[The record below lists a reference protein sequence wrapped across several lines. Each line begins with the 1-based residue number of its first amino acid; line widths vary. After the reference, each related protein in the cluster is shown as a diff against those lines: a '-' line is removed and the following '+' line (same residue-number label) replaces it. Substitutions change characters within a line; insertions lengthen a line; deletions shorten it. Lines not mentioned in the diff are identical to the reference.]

1 MATKIFGLIGY
12 PLGHSFSRKF
22 FNNKFRN
29 EDIDAEYRNFEIDD
43 ISLAGN
49 IFLQSEIC
57 GLNVTIPY
65 KQQIIP
71 LLNEVD
77 KDAQAIGSV
86 NVIKFVRKGELVKT
100 IGFNTDIIGFHDSIA
115 PHIRSHH
122 KSALILGTGGASK
135 AVAHC
140 LRSLGISIDFASRT
154 SGNGKM
160 AYTDLTEQIVSS
172 HQIIVNTTPLGMFP
186 NVDACPDIPYQ
197 GISSSHICFDLTY
210 NPAETLFLRKSKQYG
225 ADTINGMEM
234 LIGQALAAWRIRNDK
249 AALLFCCQS
258 FSKDNHSFCGW
269 HTPVRHRRQMLY
281 AVFSCLGHSNMP
293 HCKNVAHQ
301 DIQIR
306 HLAHLL
312 KHVASSYVCLVRMA
326 MLLSQHTKQH

>member
-43 ISLAGN
+43 ISLAEN

-100 IGFNTDIIGFHDSIA
+100 IGFNTDIIGFHDSIV

-154 SGNGKM
+154 SGNGENGL
-160 AYTDLTEQIVSS
+160 YRPDGTDRFLSSNYCQHDTSRNVSQRRRLPR
-172 HQIIVNTTPLGMFP
+172 HPLSR
-186 NVDACPDIPYQ
+186 N
-197 GISSSHICFDLTY
+197 
-210 NPAETLFLRKSKQYG
+210 
-225 ADTINGMEM
+225 
-234 LIGQALAAWRIRNDK
+234 LIK
-249 AALLFCCQS
+249 
-258 FSKDNHSFCGW
+258 
-269 HTPVRHRRQMLY
+269 P
-281 AVFSCLGHSNMP
+281 
-293 HCKNVAHQ
+293 
-301 DIQIR
+301 
-306 HLAHLL
+306 HLL
-312 KHVASSYVCLVRMA
+312 
-326 MLLSQHTKQH
+326 

>member
-43 ISLAGN
+43 ISLAEN

-122 KSALILGTGGASK
+122 ESALILATGGASK

-172 HQIIVNTTPLGMFP
+172 PQIIVNTTPLGMFP

-234 LIGQALAAWRIRNDK
+234 LIGQALAAWRIWND
-249 AALLFCCQS
+249 
-258 FSKDNHSFCGW
+258 
-269 HTPVRHRRQMLY
+269 
-281 AVFSCLGHSNMP
+281 
-293 HCKNVAHQ
+293 
-301 DIQIR
+301 
-306 HLAHLL
+306 
-312 KHVASSYVCLVRMA
+312 
-326 MLLSQHTKQH
+326 

>member
-43 ISLAGN
+43 ISLAEN

-100 IGFNTDIIGFHDSIA
+100 IGFNTDIIGFHDSIV

-140 LRSLGISIDFASRT
+140 LRSL
-154 SGNGKM
+154 
-160 AYTDLTEQIVSS
+160 
-172 HQIIVNTTPLGMFP
+172 
-186 NVDACPDIPYQ
+186 

-234 LIGQALAAWRIRNDK
+234 LIGQALAAWRIWND
-249 AALLFCCQS
+249 
-258 FSKDNHSFCGW
+258 
-269 HTPVRHRRQMLY
+269 
-281 AVFSCLGHSNMP
+281 
-293 HCKNVAHQ
+293 
-301 DIQIR
+301 
-306 HLAHLL
+306 
-312 KHVASSYVCLVRMA
+312 
-326 MLLSQHTKQH
+326 

>member
-29 EDIDAEYRNFEIDD
+29 EDIDAKYRNFEIDD
-43 ISLAGN
+43 ISLAEN

-65 KQQIIP
+65 KQQIIH

-100 IGFNTDIIGFHDSIA
+100 IGFNTDIIGFHD
-115 PHIRSHH
+115 
-122 KSALILGTGGASK
+122 
-135 AVAHC
+135 
-140 LRSLGISIDFASRT
+140 SRT

-210 NPAETLFLRKSKQYG
+210 NPEETLFLRKSKQYG

-234 LIGQALAAWRIRNDK
+234 LIGQALAAWRIWND
-249 AALLFCCQS
+249 
-258 FSKDNHSFCGW
+258 
-269 HTPVRHRRQMLY
+269 
-281 AVFSCLGHSNMP
+281 
-293 HCKNVAHQ
+293 
-301 DIQIR
+301 
-306 HLAHLL
+306 
-312 KHVASSYVCLVRMA
+312 
-326 MLLSQHTKQH
+326 

>member
-43 ISLAGN
+43 ISLAEN

-100 IGFNTDIIGFHDSIA
+100 IGFNTDIIG
-115 PHIRSHH
+115 
-122 KSALILGTGGASK
+122 TGGASK

-160 AYTDLTEQIVSS
+160 AYTDLTEQIISS

-186 NVDACPDIPYQ
+186 NVDDCPDIPYQ

-234 LIGQALAAWRIRNDK
+234 LIGQALAAWRIWND
-249 AALLFCCQS
+249 
-258 FSKDNHSFCGW
+258 
-269 HTPVRHRRQMLY
+269 
-281 AVFSCLGHSNMP
+281 
-293 HCKNVAHQ
+293 
-301 DIQIR
+301 
-306 HLAHLL
+306 
-312 KHVASSYVCLVRMA
+312 
-326 MLLSQHTKQH
+326 

>member
-1 MATKIFGLIGY
+1 MFGNKKFGGSVEYIVVGLGNPDKKYENTRHNTGWLALDHIAEKLDCKVNRIKFKSFVGECSINGKKVLLMKPTTYMNNSGQAVVEAMNFYKILPENVIVIF
-12 PLGHSFSRKF
+12 
-22 FNNKFRN
+22 
-29 EDIDAEYRNFEIDD
+29 DD

-234 LIGQALAAWRIRNDK
+234 LIGQALAAWRIWND
-249 AALLFCCQS
+249 
-258 FSKDNHSFCGW
+258 
-269 HTPVRHRRQMLY
+269 
-281 AVFSCLGHSNMP
+281 
-293 HCKNVAHQ
+293 
-301 DIQIR
+301 
-306 HLAHLL
+306 
-312 KHVASSYVCLVRMA
+312 
-326 MLLSQHTKQH
+326 

>member
-43 ISLAGN
+43 ISLAEN

-225 ADTINGMEM
+225 SDTINGMEM
-234 LIGQALAAWRIRNDK
+234 LIGQALAAWRIWND
-249 AALLFCCQS
+249 
-258 FSKDNHSFCGW
+258 
-269 HTPVRHRRQMLY
+269 
-281 AVFSCLGHSNMP
+281 
-293 HCKNVAHQ
+293 
-301 DIQIR
+301 
-306 HLAHLL
+306 
-312 KHVASSYVCLVRMA
+312 
-326 MLLSQHTKQH
+326 

>member
-122 KSALILGTGGASK
+122 RRSQQSRGSLPTLTRNINRFCL
-135 AVAHC
+135 AHI
-140 LRSLGISIDFASRT
+140 RKRE
-154 SGNGKM
+154 NGL
-160 AYTDLTEQIVSS
+160 YR
-172 HQIIVNTTPLGMFP
+172 
-186 NVDACPDIPYQ
+186 PD
-197 GISSSHICFDLTY
+197 
-210 NPAETLFLRKSKQYG
+210 G
-225 ADTINGMEM
+225 ADCFLSSNYCQHDTSRDVSQRRRLPRHPLSRN
-234 LIGQALAAWRIRNDK
+234 LIK
-249 AALLFCCQS
+249 
-258 FSKDNHSFCGW
+258 
-269 HTPVRHRRQMLY
+269 P
-281 AVFSCLGHSNMP
+281 
-293 HCKNVAHQ
+293 
-301 DIQIR
+301 
-306 HLAHLL
+306 HLL
-312 KHVASSYVCLVRMA
+312 
-326 MLLSQHTKQH
+326 

>member
-43 ISLAGN
+43 ISLAEN

-122 KSALILGTGGASK
+122 ESALILGTGGASK

-154 SGNGKM
+154 SENGKM

-210 NPAETLFLRKSKQYG
+210 NPEETLFLRKSKQYG

-234 LIGQALAAWRIRNDK
+234 LIGQALAAWRIWND
-249 AALLFCCQS
+249 
-258 FSKDNHSFCGW
+258 
-269 HTPVRHRRQMLY
+269 
-281 AVFSCLGHSNMP
+281 
-293 HCKNVAHQ
+293 
-301 DIQIR
+301 
-306 HLAHLL
+306 
-312 KHVASSYVCLVRMA
+312 
-326 MLLSQHTKQH
+326 